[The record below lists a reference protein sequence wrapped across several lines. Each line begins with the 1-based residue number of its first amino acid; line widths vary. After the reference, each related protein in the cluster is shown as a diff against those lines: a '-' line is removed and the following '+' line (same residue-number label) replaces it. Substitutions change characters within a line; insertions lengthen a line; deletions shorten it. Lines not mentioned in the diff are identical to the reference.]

1 MNLKTILVPLDGSI
15 TAEGA
20 LSPAV
25 DLALKEGARLLL
37 FRAAEAHA
45 LPTTDPVEAQV
56 RVMREAEEYLA
67 GACERVRA
75 SGVKEVDVVAWYGPP
90 AESILEAVRS
100 REVDLIVMT
109 SRARSGVARLVLG
122 SVATRVLREARVPL
136 LLIGP
141 ADMRQDTPF
150 MPAPHTVEGSHV

>member
-15 TAEGA
+15 MAEAA
-20 LSPAV
+20 LRPAV
-25 DLALKEGARLLL
+25 DLARKEGARLLL
-37 FRAAEAHA
+37 IRAAEAHR

-67 GACERVRA
+67 GARERVRA
-75 SGVKEVDVVAWYGPP
+75 SGLGEVDVVASYGPP

-100 REVDLIVMT
+100 RGVDLIVMA
-109 SRARSGVARLVLG
+109 SRARSGVAHLVLG
-122 SVATRVLREARVPL
+122 SVATRVLREADVPL

-141 ADMRQDTPF
+141 ADARSDTPF
-150 MPAPHTVEGSHV
+150 MAVPRAAEVTHV

>member
-15 TAEGA
+15 MAEGA
-20 LSPAV
+20 LSAAV
-25 DLALKEGARLLL
+25 DLARKEGARLVLL
-37 FRAAEAHA
+37 RAAEAHT

-67 GACERVRA
+67 GARERVRA
-75 SGVKEVDVVAWYGPP
+75 SGVAEVDVVAWYGPP

-109 SRARSGVARLVLG
+109 SRARSGMGHLVLG
-122 SVATRVLREARVPL
+122 SVAIRVLREANVPL

-141 ADMRQDTPF
+141 ADARQDTPF
-150 MPAPHTVEGSHV
+150 TAVPRAEEISRV